1 MKDGNFQDSCSK
13 CNAMESTTPTFRSD
27 NGHFEWNDK
36 MTNSRCAS
44 RLEIIEDGDIAHVL
58 DFEAIIN
65 DDNTIVVWLNVLDEQ
80 GMEFIIDFNL
90 SIARGDFGLSL
101 HGNGQHSPGYPTSW
115 IVPFDDDILNIFKN
129 RKVEVGLNLSIDERM
144 MPNPRQDQDQAP
156 AA

>member
-1 MKDGNFQDSCSK
+1 MGSK
-13 CNAMESTTPTFRSD
+13 CNSMESTTPTFRSD
-27 NGHFEWNDK
+27 NDHFEWNDK

-44 RLEIIEDGDIAHVL
+44 RLEIIEDGDIAHVM

-80 GMEFIIDFNL
+80 GMEFILDFNL
-90 SIARGDFGLSL
+90 SLARGDFGLSL
-101 HGNGQHSPGYPTSW
+101 HANGQHSPGYPTSW
-115 IVPFDDDILNIFKN
+115 IASSDDFVLNLMKN
-129 RKVEVGLNLSIDERM
+129 RKVQVGLNLSIDERI

>member
-1 MKDGNFQDSCSK
+1 MKDGNFQDSSSTY
-13 CNAMESTTPTFRSD
+13 NVMESSTPTFRSD

-36 MTNSRCAS
+36 MTNSRCGS

-80 GMEFIIDFNL
+80 GIEFILDFNL
-90 SIARGDFGLSL
+90 SIFFGDFGLSL
-101 HGNGQHSPGYPTSW
+101 HGHSQHSPGYPTSW
-115 IVPFDDDILNIFKN
+115 IVSYDNFLLDIFKK
-129 RKVEVGLNLSIDERM
+129 RKVQVGLNLSIDERM

>member
-1 MKDGNFQDSCSK
+1 MKDGNFQDSCST
-13 CNAMESTTPTFRSD
+13 CNAMESSTPIFRSD

-44 RLEIIEDGDIAHVL
+44 RLEVIEDGDIAHVM
-58 DFEAIIN
+58 DFEVIIN

-80 GMEFIIDFNL
+80 GIEFILDFNL

-101 HGNGQHSPGYPTSW
+101 HGTSQHSPGYPTSW
-115 IVPFDDDILNIFKN
+115 IASSDDYLLNLFKN